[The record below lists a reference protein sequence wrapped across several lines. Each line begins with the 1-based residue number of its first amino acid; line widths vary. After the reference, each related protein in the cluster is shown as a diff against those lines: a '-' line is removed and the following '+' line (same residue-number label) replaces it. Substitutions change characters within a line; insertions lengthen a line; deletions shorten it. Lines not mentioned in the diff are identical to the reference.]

1 MVDEDNEAI
10 RSKIAELEQRI
21 AEIKNRWITLVH
33 SVEYLESKPY
43 DALIA
48 KRVMTFDEEQRL
60 TNALNAVS
68 ERLHGRCPV
77 AIPTQYAEDSAIQL
91 AFQKGAIDLDEAAR
105 IIEPLVGEGTAM
117 QAVLAYEMQK
127 GVDNS

>member
-1 MVDEDNEAI
+1 MVDDDI
-10 RSKIAELEQRI
+10 QHKIEELEQRI
-21 AEIKNRWITLVH
+21 AEIKDRWITLVH

-48 KRVMTFDEEQRL
+48 KGVMTIDEEQRL
-60 TNALNAVS
+60 TSALNAVS
-68 ERLHGRCPV
+68 QRLHGKPPA
-77 AIPTQYAEDSAIQL
+77 AIPTQYADDTVLQL
-91 AFQKGAIDLDEAAR
+91 AYRQEPITLDGAAS
-105 IIEPLVGEGTAM
+105 IIESLVGEGTAM